1 MGKINLFYVDFF
13 IAFASVFVVQLST
26 GQAFLR
32 CKLVTFLYL

>member
-1 MGKINLFYVDFF
+1 MGKINLFYVDFS

-32 CKLVTFLYL
+32 AS